1 MFSADRHITLT
12 ELLKRVR
19 TTLDEA
25 FALPLW
31 VSAEISEIKHHGSG
45 HCYLELV
52 EKGDDGMPR
61 AQARAVIWRSAY
73 PRVAVYFEAETGQP
87 LVPGLKILAKA
98 QVNYHEVYGFSLTI
112 TDIDPS
118 YTLGDMERQ
127 RQLTIASL
135 RRDGVW
141 DMNREAWLPS
151 VVLRI
156 AVVSSRQ
163 AAGYQDFCKELA
175 KSPYAFR
182 TTLFEALMQGQGA
195 EASVVA
201 ALEAIAAR
209 QEAFD
214 AVVVIRGGG
223 SAADLN
229 CFNGYRLCAHIAQFP
244 LPVLTGIGHDKD
256 TSVADMV
263 AHTPLKTPTAVAV
276 WLHDRAA
283 RADGMLDYAALRL
296 QQAAVAVT
304 RMQELRIERLRGE
317 LAHLSAALL
326 ENRRT
331 KIVQSQ
337 DALRRSAEQYLRSRR
352 DKLSTSE
359 ELVRSR
365 APERILRLGFSVVRH
380 GGRPLQSTAGVAAGD
395 RLDIELADGRL
406 GARVE

>member
-1 MFSADRHITLT
+1 MT
-12 ELLKRVR
+12 
-19 TTLDEA
+19 
-25 FALPLW
+25 
-31 VSAEISEIKHHGSG
+31 
-45 HCYLELV
+45 
-52 EKGDDGMPR
+52 
-61 AQARAVIWRSAY
+61 ARACA
-73 PRVAVYFEAETGQP
+73 RVAVYFEAETGQP

-304 RMQELRIERLRGE
+304 RMQELRLERLRGE